1 MQYQITDNFI
11 FALLLIFC
19 RVGTLC
25 MFVPAVGDM
34 NIPVRIRLI
43 FSLFVSFVIMNSLD
57 MPLPSK
63 PEKTAEFIIL
73 IFNEIMV
80 GLSIGIAIKTI
91 QSAIH
96 VVGLIFSYQ
105 SGLSSGMIFDPINN
119 TQGSAYGTFL
129 MMSFIMLL
137 IATDMHLLIIRSI
150 QFSYDLFPFSFFI
163 QNYGSFVNLITKAS
177 SDAFNLGVR
186 IAAPFFMVGIFLNL
200 GAGILSRLM
209 PQMQVFFILM
219 PIQILVHSVIFML
232 ILGST
237 MLWLVDYYHD
247 YLKSIFG

>member
-1 MQYQITDNFI
+1 
-11 FALLLIFC
+11 
-19 RVGTLC
+19 

-34 NIPVRIRLI
+34 NISVRIRLI
-43 FSLFVSFVIMNSLD
+43 FSLFVSFVIMSTIESQ
-57 MPLPSK
+57 LPVK
-63 PEKTAEFIIL
+63 PEKTAEFAIL
-73 IFNEIMV
+73 IFNEVMV
-80 GLSIGIAIKTI
+80 GLSIGIAIKII

-96 VVGLIFSYQ
+96 VAGLVFSYQ

-119 TQGSAYGTFL
+119 TQGSAYGAFL
-129 MMSFIMLL
+129 MMSFTMLL
-137 IATDMHLLIIRSI
+137 IATDMHLLIIKSI
-150 QFSYDLFPFSFFI
+150 KLSYNLFPFGFFI
-163 QNYGSFVNLITKAS
+163 QNYGSFVDLVTKAS

-186 IAAPFFMVGIFLNL
+186 ISAPFFMVGIFLNL

-219 PIQILVHSVIFML
+219 PIQILVQSVIFMM

-247 YLKSIFG
+247 YLKNIFG